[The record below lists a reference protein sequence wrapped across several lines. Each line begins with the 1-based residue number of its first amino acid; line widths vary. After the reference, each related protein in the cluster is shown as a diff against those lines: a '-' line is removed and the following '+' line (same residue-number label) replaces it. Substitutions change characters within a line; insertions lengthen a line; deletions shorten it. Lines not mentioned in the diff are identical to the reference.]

1 MLWRAAA
8 GIRRIPLPDR
18 RGGGP
23 LDRGLAAALAAS
35 RGLMRGVPLPRVES
49 GIRAP
54 GGSVS
59 QLSPGRQNRDAS
71 HRRRIPGAPHRNA
84 SERRRRRLLLKSP
97 GCFRLGADGLSGRGR
112 SARALIV
119 RPLRDET
126 AAISLPKPRTR
137 RRGRERRG
145 RPRCSKSRA
154 PTRNP
159 LETRGFRLS
168 CKAARRNSRRKCDP
182 PTPGVVPCVK
192 RVASPQ
198 SPRGS
203 FPRGPSPYQTAGF
216 FPTASTRQAVSARPP
231 RMERCPR
238 H

>member
-119 RPLRDET
+119 RPLQDET

-137 RRGRERRG
+137 RRGRERRC
-145 RPRCSKSRA
+145 RPRCSKPR
-154 PTRNP
+154 PR
-159 LETRGFRLS
+159 LETRWKRMVFVSRV
-168 CKAARRNSRRKCDP
+168 RRRGVTADASATLQPRGWSLVSSAWRRRSRRAALSHEGHP
-182 PTPGVVPCVK
+182 LTRR
-192 RVASPQ
+192 RVS
-198 SPRGS
+198 SLLPRRAGP
-203 FPRGPSPYQTAGF
+203 FQLVRRG
-216 FPTASTRQAVSARPP
+216 
-231 RMERCPR
+231 
-238 H
+238 